1 VLAGYTKKTE
11 GQELNKEQFQ
21 IGDVRPMDEILREL
35 MQNGYVPSF
44 CTSCYRSGRT
54 GQIFMEYAIPGFIE
68 KFCTPNALLT
78 LEEYLLDYSSPETR
92 QVGEKLV
99 AEELQKI
106 EEGPQKQKLLERLNS
121 MQNAGKRDL
130 YF

>member
-1 VLAGYTKKTE
+1 
-11 GQELNKEQFQ
+11 EQFQ

-92 QVGEKLV
+92 KVGEKLV

-106 EEGPQKQKLLERLNS
+106 KEGPQKQKLLERMNS
-121 MQNAGKRDL
+121 MKNSRTPDL